1 MVRSVVLGGIVT
13 AVLTLTIMITSLD
26 DLGPTL
32 PLSDLA
38 DLLSGDEGTLINMTD
53 RALLYRDLAHHLLRE
68 VGALGLEDLVTHRL
82 RHVSTA
88 LCCHLDSLH
97 LLHVRADL
105 SVDLLTDLGR
115 GVGVGAVAGLHSL
128 ALHGGDVSADGVHNV
143 VLHRDRDHLTD
154 APADLLALL
163 RGNIL
168 AHHLGKLGTAL
179 LGNVIADFLLEILT
193 HLCGDSCAGLLRLVL
208 TGHTLD
214 RLALLHLD
222 RLALGLGLL
231 TLLLLLVLALHGRHL
246 HALLGEGQL
255 FTDSLHHLPT
265 LSAGDLPA
273 LRPLDLLTL
282 LDWSLEADLLV
293 DWRAV
298 LDGVSDR
305 AVLHLLHPA
314 LPLRDGPALPLQPGL
329 VTHHPQL
336 LVTLPGRDNTTLLH
350 TLLPALL
357 LLLRPAH
364 LPAHVL
370 TVGLHLLPA
379 LLHRHLGAGGH
390 LLVQSLAPRLLCG
403 ATLPD
408 SDTPVL

>member
-88 LCCHLDSLH
+88 LSCQLDSLH

-105 SVDLLTDLGR
+105 TVDLLTDLGR
-115 GVGVGAVAGLHSL
+115 GGGVGAVAGLYSL

-143 VLHRDRDHLTD
+143 VLHCDGDHLTD

-168 AHHLGKLGTAL
+168 AHHLRKLGTA

-193 HLCGDSCAGLLRLVL
+193 RLCGDSCAGLLRLVL
-208 TGHTLD
+208 TGHALD
-214 RLALLHLD
+214 RLALLHVN

-231 TLLLLLVLALHGRHL
+231 TLLLLPVLALLGRHL

-255 FTDSLHHLPT
+255 LTDSLHHLPT

-298 LDGVSDR
+298 FDGVSDR
-305 AVLHLLHPA
+305 AVLHLLHPT

-370 TVGLHLLPA
+370 T
-379 LLHRHLGAGGH
+379 
-390 LLVQSLAPRLLCG
+390 
-403 ATLPD
+403 
-408 SDTPVL
+408 